1 MTSTRGPWKILREK
15 RLHETPWIGI
25 DEYEVVTPAGT
36 PGVYTAVD
44 FKHWAV
50 STLALDDEGYTY
62 VVGQYRF
69 PLQHYGLELPGGGGE
84 KDADPLA
91 SAQRELLEETG
102 ISAATWQ
109 LLYEFHPS
117 KSSTNEKAFIFL
129 ARDLTFGAACPD
141 EEEELELKKILFTD
155 LLAMVY
161 SNQIMD
167 GLTVVGVLMAEKALR
182 ETTA

>member
-1 MTSTRGPWKILREK
+1 
-15 RLHETPWIGI
+15 
-25 DEYEVVTPAGT
+25 
-36 PGVYTAVD
+36 
-44 FKHWAV
+44 
-50 STLALDDEGYTY
+50 
-62 VVGQYRF
+62 
-69 PLQHYGLELPGGGGE
+69 
-84 KDADPLA
+84 
-91 SAQRELLEETG
+91 
-102 ISAATWQ
+102 

-141 EEEELELKKILFTD
+141 EEEELEVKKILFTD